1 MASLRTIRRR
11 IRSVQNISKITQ
23 AMQMIAAL
31 RMKRAQ
37 ERGIAGRPYS
47 DKITQVIADLAALSR
62 PYDPLHPLLQQ
73 RPIKSSMVV
82 HITPDRGLCGG
93 LVGNINRKTAGFV
106 LEQQA
111 QNKPVS
117 LITVGRK
124 GQDYMRR
131 YGVKV
136 LAEFTGLGDSPS
148 QMDTLAISKIIIDE
162 YTGASTDAVYISY
175 TQFVNTM
182 VQKPILL
189 QVLPIKP
196 AVLPPMENVEY
207 LYEPNSAVVLGGLL
221 PRFIEMQIYHS
232 ILESIASEQSAR
244 MVAMKAATDNAK
256 ELTTDLTLVYNKARQ
271 ESITKELLDITAGA
285 SALS

>member
-1 MASLRTIRRR
+1 MASLRIIKRR

-23 AMQMIAAL
+23 AMQMVAAL
-31 RMKRAQ
+31 KMKRAQ
-37 ERGIAGRPYS
+37 ERGIAGRPYAE
-47 DKITQVIADLAALSR
+47 KITQVIADLAALSR
-62 PYDPLHPLLQQ
+62 PSDPLHPLLQQ
-73 RPIKSSMVV
+73 RPVKNSIVV
-82 HITPDRGLCGG
+82 HITPDRGLCGS
-93 LVGNINRKTAGFV
+93 LVGNLNRKTASFV

-117 LITVGRK
+117 LVTVGRK

-131 YGVKV
+131 YDLKF
-136 LAEFTGLGDSPS
+136 LAEFSDMGDSPS

-162 YTGASTDAVYISY
+162 FTNSAADSVYIAY
-175 TQFVNTM
+175 TQFVNTL
-182 VQKPILL
+182 VQKPMLL
-189 QVLPIKP
+189 QILPIKP
-196 AVLPPMENVEY
+196 AELPPMENVEY
-207 LYEPNSAVVLGGLL
+207 IYEPNSAVVLGGLL
-221 PRFIEMQIYHS
+221 PRFIEMQVYHS

-271 ESITKELLDITAGA
+271 EAITKELLDITAGA